1 MKYIPYAR
9 QCIDS
14 RDIKA
19 VVGVM
24 KSDYIT
30 QGPRVKEFENKVAS
44 YCGAMYAVALN
55 SGTSALHAACFVAG
69 IKPADEVITSPISFA
84 ASSNCV
90 LYCGGK
96 PIFADVLLDTMTI
109 DPAAIKKV
117 ITKKTKAI
125 IAVDFA
131 GHPAELK
138 DIKRIASKYGLMI
151 IEDAAHAFGAE
162 YKEAKIGSCKYSDM
176 TVLSFHAVKHIT
188 TGEGGM
194 VLTNRKD
201 FYNKAVMFR
210 SHGISR
216 EKFVLI
222 NKRKPGWFYEMQ
234 LLGFN
239 YRITDIQ
246 CALGLSQL
254 DKSDYFIKRR
264 REIVENYKREFSN
277 MREIV
282 CLKERDYAVS
292 SWHIFPI
299 RVNKDRDIIFNELT
313 SKGIGVNV
321 HYIPIYLHPYYKKL
335 GYRKGLCPVA
345 EKYYREAITLPVY
358 PEMSDNEVK
367 RVIRTVKA
375 TINRL

>member
-30 QGPRVKEFENKVAS
+30 KGPRVKEFENKVAS

-151 IEDAAHAFGAE
+151 I
-162 YKEAKIGSCKYSDM
+162 
-176 TVLSFHAVKHIT
+176 
-188 TGEGGM
+188 
-194 VLTNRKD
+194 
-201 FYNKAVMFR
+201 
-210 SHGISR
+210 
-216 EKFVLI
+216 
-222 NKRKPGWFYEMQ
+222 
-234 LLGFN
+234 
-239 YRITDIQ
+239 
-246 CALGLSQL
+246 
-254 DKSDYFIKRR
+254 
-264 REIVENYKREFSN
+264 
-277 MREIV
+277 
-282 CLKERDYAVS
+282 
-292 SWHIFPI
+292 
-299 RVNKDRDIIFNELT
+299 
-313 SKGIGVNV
+313 
-321 HYIPIYLHPYYKKL
+321 
-335 GYRKGLCPVA
+335 
-345 EKYYREAITLPVY
+345 
-358 PEMSDNEVK
+358 
-367 RVIRTVKA
+367 
-375 TINRL
+375 

>member
-1 MKYIPYAR
+1 
-9 QCIDS
+9 
-14 RDIKA
+14 
-19 VVGVM
+19 
-24 KSDYIT
+24 
-30 QGPRVKEFENKVAS
+30 
-44 YCGAMYAVALN
+44 
-55 SGTSALHAACFVAG
+55 
-69 IKPADEVITSPISFA
+69 
-84 ASSNCV
+84 
-90 LYCGGK
+90 
-96 PIFADVLLDTMTI
+96 
-109 DPAAIKKV
+109 
-117 ITKKTKAI
+117 
-125 IAVDFA
+125 
-131 GHPAELK
+131 
-138 DIKRIASKYGLMI
+138 
-151 IEDAAHAFGAE
+151 
-162 YKEAKIGSCKYSDM
+162 
-176 TVLSFHAVKHIT
+176 
-188 TGEGGM
+188 
-194 VLTNRKD
+194 
-201 FYNKAVMFR
+201 MFR